1 MDKKDIREKVKGILI
16 SILELDHLE
25 MTEDMTAADVAGW
38 DSLSHMVIIS
48 EIEKEFNIRF
58 KLREL
63 SKLENLNA
71 LIGLIHQK
79 QLAI

>member
-16 SILELDHLE
+16 SVLELGHLE

-79 QLAI
+79 RLAI